1 MLTKQHESQPATD
14 RALAQAKY
22 VFSTGRLI
30 HDRVFQIQARQIA
43 CMGKKKKFGD
53 LSMAQVNTL
62 MTIRKRGPM
71 SLSELASD
79 LCVSPPSASA
89 MVDRLVEKGLVTRE
103 QSPEDRRRR
112 SCSGSIR
119 TCRPQ
124 DLRQAIRVTCHAQTA
139 LRKRCRFRSS
149 VGKGTGV
156 RRPAKWPRSIHSP
169 IGQGTDPVA
178 HR

>member
-71 SLSELASD
+71 SLSELATD

-103 QSPEDRRRR
+103 QSPEDRRRVV
-112 SCSGSIR
+112 
-119 TCRPQ
+119 
-124 DLRQAIRVTCHAQTA
+124 IRVSPEAMKEIVTIEEVIFQAFVDIVERVGPEVAEQWCAVLDKVSKALAETA
-139 LRKRCRFRSS
+139 PD
-149 VGKGTGV
+149 VQEV
-156 RRPAKWPRSIHSP
+156 R
-169 IGQGTDPVA
+169 
-178 HR
+178 